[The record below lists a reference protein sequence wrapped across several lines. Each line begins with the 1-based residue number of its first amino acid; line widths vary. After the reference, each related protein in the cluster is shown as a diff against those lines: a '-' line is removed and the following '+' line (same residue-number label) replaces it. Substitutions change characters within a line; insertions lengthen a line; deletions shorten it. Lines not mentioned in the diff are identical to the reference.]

1 MYKGVLRST
10 GELVAVKVQRPG
22 IGDHIA
28 IDMLL
33 LRRLMAVIDKN
44 QTVVR
49 FLHLC
54 CVRFSWI
61 LQWKVLPSMAVVDKG
76 RMPSLLQVSVLCMV
90 PCTVSV
96 LKNEREC
103 YNPTYDVTLKSSL

>member
-1 MYKGVLRST
+1 MSVQVYKGVLRST

-44 QTVVR
+44 QTVVGVP
-49 FLHLC
+49 HLC
-54 CVRFSWI
+54 CVCVFAEI
-61 LQWKVLPSMAVVDKG
+61 LAHMFLQCIVHKSVASYGCCRQGLDCGELPASFPAVNG
-76 RMPSLLQVSVLCMV
+76 F
-90 PCTVSV
+90 CTWV
-96 LKNEREC
+96 
-103 YNPTYDVTLKSSL
+103 